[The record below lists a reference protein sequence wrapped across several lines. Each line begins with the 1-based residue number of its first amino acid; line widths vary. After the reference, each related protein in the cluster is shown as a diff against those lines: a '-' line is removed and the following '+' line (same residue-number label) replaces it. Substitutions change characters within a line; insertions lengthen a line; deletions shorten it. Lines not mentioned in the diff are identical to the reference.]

1 MATNTYVALDKVTV
15 GTATPSITFTNINQ
29 TYTDLVLVVNT
40 GMATAD
46 VSSLHIRVGNGSVDT
61 GTNYSSTD
69 LLGDGTSATSGRTS
83 SASFIRILGRG
94 TTIPN
99 TLTNNSL
106 VSIMNYAN
114 TTTYKT
120 LLIRGNV
127 PSKNIQATAGL
138 WRSTSAINTITISDY
153 ESGINLLAGSTFS
166 LYGIAA
172 EVGGTSTKATGG
184 VVTSDATYYYHTFL
198 TSGNFVPN
206 QSITADYLVIGGG
219 GSGGGGGG
227 AGAYRTS
234 LGGSALSLTATSYA
248 VLVGA
253 GGASQGTLGNNIGAN
268 GNDTIFSTITSNGG
282 GHAGEIGTAGATG
295 SGVGNGNASGG
306 GAGTNP
312 ANSAGAGGTY
322 GNAGGLSHTS
332 YPSPPAYGSG
342 GGGGA
347 GAAGG
352 RGSTAKGGDGGAG
365 LNTNSTWATVTGTGV
380 SGYYAGGGAGYAE
393 PGYAQLAVGGAG
405 GGGNATTAP
414 NGTANTGS
422 GAGSIGSLNP
432 VAYAGGNGGS
442 GIVIVRYAK

>member
-1 MATNTYVALDKVTV
+1 MATNTYVALDKITVTGSSV
-15 GTATPSITFTNINQ
+15 ASITFSSIPQ
-29 TYTDLVLVVNT
+29 TYTDLVIVMSASSVGGGIST
-40 GMATAD
+40 DGMQFNGDTA
-46 VSSLHIRVGNGSVDT
+46 N
-61 GTNYSSTD
+61 NYSSTR
-69 LLGDGTSATSGRTS
+69 LTGNGSAAS
-83 SASFIRILGRG
+83 SDNSSSYGEITNG
-94 TTIPN
+94 
-99 TLTNNSL
+99 LTYPGQF
-106 VSIMNYAN
+106 VSTYDIMNYSN

-120 LLIRGNV
+120 ILTKAAVSQSLHRSAV
-127 PSKNIQATAGL
+127 GL
-138 WRSTSAINTITISDY
+138 WRSTAAITSIK
-153 ESGINLLAGSTFS
+153 INDRTATNFAVGSTFS
-166 LYGIAA
+166 LYGIKA
-172 EVGGTSTKATGG
+172 EVGYSTPKATGG

-206 QSITADYLVIGGG
+206 QSLTADYLVIGGG

-234 LGGSALSLTATSYA
+234 LPSSPLSLTATSYA

-253 GGASQGTLGNNIGAN
+253 GGASQGTLGNTVGAN

-282 GHAGEIGTAGATG
+282 GHAGEIGTNGATG
-295 SGVGNGNASGG
+295 NGVGNGNASGG
-306 GAGTNP
+306 GAGTGSVNT
-312 ANSAGAGGTY
+312 AGAGGTY
-322 GNAGGLSHTS
+322 GNAGGLAHTS

-352 RGSTAKGGDGGAG
+352 RGSTSKGGDGGAG

-393 PGYAQLAVGGAG
+393 PGYAHLASGGSG

>member
-15 GTATPSITFTNINQ
+15 GSAVSSVSFTSIPSG
-29 TYTDLVLVVNT
+29 YTDLQIVFSGAITT
-40 GMATAD
+40 GFDAIGLQFNGDTATNY
-46 VSSLHIRVGNGSVDT
+46 SRVYLAGNGSAASSSLSSSQSVIQIGIM
-61 GTNYSSTD
+61 GTEQS
-69 LLGDGTSATSGRTS
+69 
-83 SASFIRILGRG
+83 
-94 TTIPN
+94 
-99 TLTNNSL
+99 NSIFQ
-106 VSIMNYAN
+106 IMNYSNA
-114 TTTYKT
+114 TTYKT
-120 LLIRGNV
+120 AIARGN
-127 PSKNIQATAGL
+127 SSANATRAGVGT
-138 WRSTSAINTITISDY
+138 WRSTAAINRVDLITGSSTFIS
-153 ESGINLLAGSTFS
+153 GSTFS
-166 LYGIAA
+166 LYGIKA

-234 LGGSALSLTATSYA
+234 LGGSTLSLTATSYA

-253 GGASQGTLGNNIGAN
+253 GGASGGVLGNTIGAN

-295 SGVGNGNASGG
+295 TGAGNGNASGG

-312 ANSAGAGGTY
+312 ANGAGAGGTY

-414 NGTANTGS
+414 NGIANTGS
-422 GAGSIGSLNP
+422 GAGSLGSLNP
-432 VAYAGGNGGS
+432 VAYSGGNGGS
-442 GIVIVRYAK
+442 GIVIIRYAI